1 MEEKG
6 IYYFHQGT
14 NYYAYELLGAHYEP
28 EYTTFRVFAPN
39 AKEVSVIGDFNGWDI
54 FKNGMKKISNEGIWE
69 VKIPNVKEYDC
80 YQYAI
85 LTSNDKWIN
94 KADPFAFHAEL
105 RPNRA
110 SRVYNLNN
118 YQFTDD
124 VWLQNRLEKQANH
137 QPINIYEIHLGSWK
151 RYADGNVFN
160 YRKIGEEVSK
170 YAKKMGYTHVEV
182 MPISEYPYDPSW
194 GYQVT
199 GFYAITSRY
208 GTPND
213 FKDFVNTCHKNGIGV
228 IVDWVPGHF
237 GKDDHG
243 LIDFDGNHL
252 YEHPNPLRME
262 HKGWGTRCFDYGRT
276 EIQSFLVSNA
286 MFYFDKF
293 HVDGLRVDAVASMLY
308 LDYDRHG
315 ETAKNSFGGNTNLE
329 AIAFLQKTNTVVH
342 EHFPGVLMI
351 AEESTAF
358 PGVTKSPSDGGLGFD
373 YKWNMGW
380 MNDTLSYIKTD
391 PLFKS
396 YDHHKIT
403 FQMSYIFSEQYI
415 LPLSHDEVVHGKGSL
430 INKMPGNY
438 EEKFASLKTYMMYM
452 MSHPGKKLLFMGGE
466 IAQFREWSESRE
478 LDWSVLDYDAHK
490 NYQKFMS
497 KLNKTYLKHKV
508 FYRDEHSWNGF
519 EWIKAD
525 DTNANVYIY
534 ERRSIDDKPIIV
546 ILNFSFLGWEN
557 YKIEVAN
564 GVYEVILCSEDA
576 EFGGNVM
583 LNKKRFEVTNHEL
596 FINIPRAS
604 GIYLRQVKRNK

>member
-14 NYYAYELLGAHYEP
+14 NYYAYELLGAHYSEK
-28 EYTTFRVFAPN
+28 ETVFRVWAPN

-54 FKNGMKKISNEGIWE
+54 FKNKMTRISNEGIWE
-69 VKIPNVKEYDC
+69 VVIQNVKEYDC

-85 LTSNDKWIN
+85 LTNDNNWIN
-94 KADPFAFHAEL
+94 KADPYAFHAEL

-118 YQFTDD
+118 YEFNDD
-124 VWLQNRLEKQANH
+124 EWMKNRALKQANY

-151 RYADGNVFN
+151 RYSDGNVFN

-208 GTPND
+208 GTPAD
-213 FKDFVNTCHKNGIGV
+213 FMDFVNTCHRNGIGV

-237 GKDDHG
+237 GKDGHG

-252 YEHPNPLRME
+252 YEHPDPLRME
-262 HKGWGTRCFDYGRT
+262 HQGWGTRCFDYGRT
-276 EIQSFLVSNA
+276 EIQSFLTSNA

-329 AIAFLQKTNTVVH
+329 AVAFLQKTNTVVH

-351 AEESTAF
+351 AEESTAY
-358 PGVTKSPSDGGLGFD
+358 PGVTKSPTEAGLGFD

-380 MNDTLSYIKTD
+380 MNDTLSYVKTD
-391 PLFKS
+391 PIYKS
-396 YDHHKIT
+396 YDHHKVT
-403 FQMSYIFSEQYI
+403 FQMSYIYSEQYI

-438 EEKFASLKTYMMYM
+438 EEKFLTLKTYMMYM

-478 LDWSVLDYDAHK
+478 LDWNILDYDMHK
-490 NYQKFMS
+490 NYQKFIG
-497 KLNKTYLKHKV
+497 KLNKAYLKYKV
-508 FYRDEHSWNGF
+508 FYRDEKSWNGF
-519 EWIKAD
+519 KWIKAD
-525 DTNANVYIY
+525 DVNANVYIY
-534 ERRSIDDKPIIV
+534 ERFSIDDKPIIV
-546 ILNFSFLGWEN
+546 ILNFAFLGWAN
-557 YKIEVAN
+557 YKIEIEN
-564 GVYEVILCSEDA
+564 GVYEVVLCSDDV
-576 EFGGNVM
+576 EFGGSVE
-583 LNKKRFEVTNHEL
+583 LNKKRFEVKNNEL
-596 FINIPRAS
+596 FIDIPKAS
-604 GIYLRQVKRNK
+604 GIYLRKVK

>member
-14 NYYAYELLGAHYEP
+14 NYYAYELLGAHYSEK
-28 EYTTFRVFAPN
+28 ETVFRVWAPN
-39 AKEVSVIGDFNGWDI
+39 AKEVSVIGDFNDWDI
-54 FKNGMKKISNEGIWE
+54 FKNKMARISNEGIWE
-69 VKIPNVKEYDC
+69 VVIQNVKEYDC

-85 LTSNDKWIN
+85 LTNDNNWIN
-94 KADPFAFHAEL
+94 KADPYAFHAEL

-118 YQFTDD
+118 YEFNDD
-124 VWLQNRLEKQANH
+124 EWMKNRALKQANY

-151 RYADGNVFN
+151 RYSDGNVFN

-208 GTPND
+208 GTPAD
-213 FKDFVNTCHKNGIGV
+213 FMDFVNTCHRNGIGV

-237 GKDDHG
+237 GKDGHG

-252 YEHPNPLRME
+252 YEHPDPLRME
-262 HKGWGTRCFDYGRT
+262 HQGWGTRCFDYGRT
-276 EIQSFLVSNA
+276 EIQSFLTSNA

-329 AIAFLQKTNTVVH
+329 AVAFLQKTNTVVH

-351 AEESTAF
+351 AEESTAY
-358 PGVTKSPSDGGLGFD
+358 PGVTKSPTEGGLGFD

-380 MNDTLSYIKTD
+380 MNDTLSYVKTD
-391 PLFKS
+391 PIYKS

-403 FQMSYIFSEQYI
+403 FQMSYIYSEQYI

-438 EEKFASLKTYMMYM
+438 EEKFLTLKTYMMYM

-478 LDWSVLDYDAHK
+478 LDWNILDYDMHK
-490 NYQKFMS
+490 NYQKFIG
-497 KLNKTYLKHKV
+497 KLNKAYLKYKV
-508 FYRDEHSWNGF
+508 FYRDEKSWNGF
-519 EWIKAD
+519 NWIKAD
-525 DTNANVYIY
+525 DVNANVYIY
-534 ERRSIDDKPIIV
+534 ERFSIDDKPIIV
-546 ILNFSFLGWEN
+546 ILNFAFLGWAN
-557 YKIEVAN
+557 YKIEIEN
-564 GVYEVILCSEDA
+564 GVYEVVLCSDDV
-576 EFGGNVM
+576 EFGGSVE
-583 LNKKRFEVTNHEL
+583 LNKKRFEVKNNEL
-596 FINIPRAS
+596 FIDIPKAS
-604 GIYLRQVKRNK
+604 GIYLRKVK